1 MKRGFICHE
10 PETYVHALDTYIQLG
25 PKCIYKRS
33 NHIHMRCGFI
43 CHELETYLHELETY
57 IHTYWDLNVYTRNP
71 IIYTLDG
78 ISPVTNQRP
87 IYTN

>member
-1 MKRGFICHE
+1 
-10 PETYVHALDTYIQLG
+10 
-25 PKCIYKRS
+25 
-33 NHIHMRCGFI
+33 MRCGFI

-78 ISPVTNQRP
+78 VSPVTNQRP